1 MKLFRCP
8 TCLLIPRII
17 NLDYRTTKIFFRYL
31 CSNNHSKI
39 INYKNIKKFN
49 LAQIKCNECN
59 NINNQSEY
67 YCTKCFNILCKS
79 CKKIHQELKNH
90 KNIIDINIIDN
101 NCFIHNEVNILYC
114 NNCEENICNKCI
126 KSQKHKGHEINELK
140 LLDLKDFKENCIKF
154 KKNIGKKFED
164 LKLDIIKN
172 KFHYSI
178 EYKDNN
184 KIHNYIKELK
194 NINLDIADYL
204 LDMINDF
211 DQYKKEKKFPNY
223 IIYLNSKIIGSFISS
238 VYKYFEGYFG
248 QTIYIYKSWY
258 CKKYEIYKSNL
269 LKDYIKENEF
279 FYNTNLTNR
288 TILNYSR
295 FQNIHNI
302 HYSLFYMNENNEGI
316 LIYLKDKI
324 LCYRNIETLNDF
336 KKILIDDLII
346 NIDNIKSTRLIRFN
360 RKEYLLIDDYLGSF
374 EVFLIYNAKSEKIS
388 SVIKKGDQQGN
399 TFNSEFL
406 LTSINYFNKKIYA
419 TCFYKHK
426 IYIYNI
432 LLNQIEI
439 AINSNDEILYRYNKY
454 FTNNI
459 NNIYDFLFITTDK
472 QCIIYEL
479 KKFSVKKKL
488 FYKDIYYVLLS
499 EFLNKSCIFISTDF
513 KLIII
518 DFITDDILYEI
529 YAYKTQCLFLWNK
542 YTIIENYQID
552 SCAGSQIIDLF
563 DGKRKD
569 VFENDF
575 WWTEEIFRIKLKN
588 YGDCLLRIG
597 EDKTNLF
604 YIRPDSEIEK
614 KKEELKKFNLEE
626 MIDFPDLFD

>member
-1 MKLFRCP
+1 
-8 TCLLIPRII
+8 
-17 NLDYRTTKIFFRYL
+17 
-31 CSNNHSKI
+31 
-39 INYKNIKKFN
+39 
-49 LAQIKCNECN
+49 
-59 NINNQSEY
+59 
-67 YCTKCFNILCKS
+67 
-79 CKKIHQELKNH
+79 
-90 KNIIDINIIDN
+90 
-101 NCFIHNEVNILYC
+101 
-114 NNCEENICNKCI
+114 
-126 KSQKHKGHEINELK
+126 
-140 LLDLKDFKENCIKF
+140 
-154 KKNIGKKFED
+154 
-164 LKLDIIKN
+164 
-172 KFHYSI
+172 
-178 EYKDNN
+178 
-184 KIHNYIKELK
+184 
-194 NINLDIADYL
+194 
-204 LDMINDF
+204 
-211 DQYKKEKKFPNY
+211 
-223 IIYLNSKIIGSFISS
+223 
-238 VYKYFEGYFG
+238 
-248 QTIYIYKSWY
+248 
-258 CKKYEIYKSNL
+258 
-269 LKDYIKENEF
+269 
-279 FYNTNLTNR
+279 
-288 TILNYSR
+288 
-295 FQNIHNI
+295 
-302 HYSLFYMNENNEGI
+302 MNENNEGI

-399 TFNSEFL
+399 TFESEFL

-439 AINSNDEILYRYNKY
+439 VINSNDEILYRYNKY

-459 NNIYDFLFITTDK
+459 NNIYDFLFITTEK

-499 EFLNKSCIFISTDF
+499 EFLNKSCIFISTDY

-552 SCAGSQIIDLF
+552 SCAGNQIIDLF

-575 WWTEEIFRIKLKN
+575 
-588 YGDCLLRIG
+588 
-597 EDKTNLF
+597 
-604 YIRPDSEIEK
+604 
-614 KKEELKKFNLEE
+614 
-626 MIDFPDLFD
+626 